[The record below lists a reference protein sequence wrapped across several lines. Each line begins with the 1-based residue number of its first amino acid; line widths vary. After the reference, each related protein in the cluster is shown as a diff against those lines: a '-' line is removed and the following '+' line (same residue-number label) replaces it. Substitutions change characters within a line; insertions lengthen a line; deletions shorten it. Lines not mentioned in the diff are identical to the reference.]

1 MDNLYVEIGGTPE
14 DADRFLSD
22 LLEKEEFRSQLGA
35 GAESAA
41 AALKEYGINIS
52 PELLGDEPIE
62 LPPPEELREAI
73 DSMDRGEF
81 TSDVVMIRFWP
92 IFHAMITFRRFRG
105 QAS

>member
-52 PELLGDEPIE
+52 PELLDEPLE
-62 LPPPEELREAI
+62 LPPAEELREAI
-73 DSMDRGEF
+73 DAMDRGEF
-81 TSDVVMIRFWP
+81 TPEVVMFRFWP
-92 IFHAMITFRRFRG
+92 IFFAMIKFRRFRG

>member
-14 DADRFLSD
+14 DADRFLND
-22 LLEKEEFRSQLGA
+22 ILEDERLRSQLSA
-35 GAESAA
+35 GASSAA
-41 AALKEYGINIS
+41 AALRGYGINIS
-52 PELLGDEPIE
+52 PELLDEPVE

-73 DSMDRGEF
+73 DSMDLGEF

-92 IFHAMITFRRFRG
+92 IFHAMLTFRRFRG